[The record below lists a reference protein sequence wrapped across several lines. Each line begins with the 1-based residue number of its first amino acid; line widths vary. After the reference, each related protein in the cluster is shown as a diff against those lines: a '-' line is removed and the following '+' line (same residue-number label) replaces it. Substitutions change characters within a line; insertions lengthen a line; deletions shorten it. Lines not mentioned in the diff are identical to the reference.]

1 MKKIHLIPCAAL
13 ALAMCAFP
21 MAAAA
26 APTYQEAEEQQLEK
40 SIEEA
45 LLMYDESLTALK
57 ENGVVGAAE
66 DLTISL
72 DPAGKIILK
81 ALLPIDLSWLENVGL
96 HADVAFDEN
105 DLLEMVDLRINDTP
119 VAEVNADFAMDE
131 EAFYFQIPIIS
142 DQYIRMLFS
151 DMEAAAEQSMEDMDD
166 YTYGVSVQLTPAQT
180 MAMLKAMKSLPE
192 TMPDT
197 STVGEI
203 MDRYGKLIIS
213 HLPDA
218 ESVEDT
224 LEVEGVSQKCVKYMP
239 EITEKVFFEVLT
251 DVLAEFEADEEI
263 KNIVV
268 NVCGDPAIYDQLL
281 ASAQDMSAQ
290 LAEVDPETLT
300 DDVLINMNV
309 WYDEAAMSVA
319 GRQIML
325 ADTYSEEVAL
335 EIVDAHPVNGDACAR
350 YLGMTADDTSLSYF
364 GNGTVDGDG
373 MLDGTYHLYYNTWP
387 IVDVAVSDWDTA
399 TAKIGY
405 LNGTAEITRSVM
417 PTPEEVPEEMADILA
432 FVSDYSINAT
442 FAGSPTVA
450 DCTLSVMNGQDQYA
464 TLKAHVDASARP
476 ELEAVPEGAEYIDAT
491 DEEAMNNFGANF
503 DINALV
509 QRVSDAGVPDEI
521 IQLVLQN
528 FLGAGASE
536 EELAG

>member
-1 MKKIHLIPCAAL
+1 MKTVAVTGKNFGDEGKGLACHFLSRGAGRVLGVRHNGGSQSGHTVERKGPGGGRFVFHALSSGSFNGADTLWAQTFTPDLYKIGEEVQ
-13 ALAMCAFP
+13 AFR
-21 MAAAA
+21 AAAGFL
-26 APTYQEAEEQQLEK
+26 PRIFAEE
-40 SIEEA
+40 
-45 LLMYDESLTALK
+45 MTC
-57 ENGVVGAAE
+57 V
-66 DLTISL
+66 
-72 DPAGKIILK
+72 
-81 ALLPIDLSWLENVGL
+81 
-96 HADVAFDEN
+96 
-105 DLLEMVDLRINDTP
+105 
-119 VAEVNADFAMDE
+119 
-131 EAFYFQIPIIS
+131 
-142 DQYIRMLFS
+142 
-151 DMEAAAEQSMEDMDD
+151 
-166 YTYGVSVQLTPAQT
+166 
-180 MAMLKAMKSLPE
+180 
-192 TMPDT
+192 
-197 STVGEI
+197 TV
-203 MDRYGKLIIS
+203 
-213 HLPDA
+213 P
-218 ESVEDT
+218 
-224 LEVEGVSQKCVKYMP
+224 
-239 EITEKVFFEVLT
+239 
-251 DVLAEFEADEEI
+251 
-263 KNIVV
+263 
-268 NVCGDPAIYDQLL
+268 
-281 ASAQDMSAQ
+281 
-290 LAEVDPETLT
+290 